1 MIIIIAIIGALAL
14 ASVIDWAIEQ
24 ANRRRQRDN
33 WRNFR
38 A

>member
-1 MIIIIAIIGALAL
+1 MFITITIIGALAL
-14 ASVIDWAIEQ
+14 AWAIDCAIERTS
-24 ANRRRQRDN
+24 RRRQSEN